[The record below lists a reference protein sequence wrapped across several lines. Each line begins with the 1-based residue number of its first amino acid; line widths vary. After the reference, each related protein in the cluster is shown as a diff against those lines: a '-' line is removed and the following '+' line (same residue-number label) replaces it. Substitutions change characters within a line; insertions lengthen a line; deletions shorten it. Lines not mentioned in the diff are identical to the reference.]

1 LLLLNEKQEVKLA
14 ARKELDSVEKLR
26 IFEMIREFDS
36 PTVSNA
42 IESFNVRGKAQG
54 IISPQ
59 VKEILGYGRPFI
71 GYACTGKIMA
81 RDPVPK
87 DFVTDFEAYYS
98 SIEKVQGPVI
108 SVIEDLDEEPIG
120 SFWGEVN
127 AHIHRSLGAVA
138 VVTNGGVRDIEE
150 VRPIGFG
157 FYASCKMVSHANI
170 RLVDFDCSVNIFG
183 TKIYPGDIIFCDQ
196 YGALIIPEG
205 TLYYLVEA
213 CRKIAA
219 AELPVI
225 QNCKAVIL
233 NGKKAK
239 AQDLV
244 LWRKQMEQLRLE
256 LKEEIKSLN

>member
-1 LLLLNEKQEVKLA
+1 MRSIAIIADDLTGASDTGIQFRKHGLKTKVVVDANKLDLFLESDEVLA
-14 ARKELDSVEKLR
+14 INSNTRPLKYYNAYRKVYEISCILK
-26 IFEMIREFDS
+26 
-36 PTVSNA
+36 
-42 IESFNVRGKAQG
+42 KA
-54 IISPQ
+54 
-59 VKEILGYGRPFI
+59 
-71 GYACTGKIMA
+71 
-81 RDPVPK
+81 
-87 DFVTDFEAYYS
+87 
-98 SIEKVQGPVI
+98 
-108 SVIEDLDEEPIG
+108 
-120 SFWGEVN
+120 
-127 AHIHRSLGAVA
+127 
-138 VVTNGGVRDIEE
+138 
-150 VRPIGFG
+150 

-239 AQDLV
+239 AQNLV

>member
-1 LLLLNEKQEVKLA
+1 MAV
-14 ARKELDSVEKLR
+14 RKNLDADEKLR
-26 IFEMIREFDS
+26 IFELLRNFES

-42 IESFNVRGKAQG
+42 IESFDVREKSQG
-54 IISPQ
+54 IISPR

-81 RDPVPK
+81 RDPAPK
-87 DFVTDFEAYYS
+87 GFVTDFEAYYS

-150 VRPIGFG
+150 VKPLGFG

-170 RLVDFDCSVNIFG
+170 RLVDFDCPVNIFE

-196 YGALIIPEG
+196 YGALTIPEE

-213 CRKIAA
+213 CHKIAA

-225 QNCKAVIL
+225 QNCKAAIL
-233 NGKKAK
+233 SGKKAK
-239 AQDLV
+239 AKDLV
-244 LWRKQMEQLRLE
+244 LWRKQMEQLRLQ
-256 LKEEIKSLN
+256 LKEEIKSTRIL